1 MANNLTDSEELALLN
16 LMTGLAGYTTPTNL
30 YVGLFTAVANQ
41 ETASVTEVAV
51 GSYARVQ
58 TVGKWGTPAAGAV
71 ATNVD
76 IVFPTATADWGTVTH
91 MGLNSAST
99 AGTWR
104 WIGALTASK
113 VVANGDI
120 FKILS
125 GSLTLSLD

>member
-1 MANNLTDSEELALLN
+1 MAANLTDSEELALLN
-16 LMTGLAGYTTPTNL
+16 LMTGLVAYTLPTNL

-58 TVGKWGTPAAGAV
+58 TVGKWGTPAAGQV

-76 IVFPTATADWGTVTH
+76 IVFPTATADWGTITH
-91 MGLNSAST
+91 VGLNSAST

-104 WIGALTASK
+104 WIGQLTASK
-113 VVANGDI
+113 VVNNGDI
-120 FKILS
+120 MKFLS
-125 GSLTLSLD
+125 GQLTLTLD